1 MSTKKTVFVC
11 SQCGQESSRW
21 LGKCPGCGEW
31 NTMQEQAAPQ
41 KEAPKK
47 HTVQKV
53 EPVRMSEISSENF
66 KRYSSGYE
74 ELNRVLGGGIV
85 PGSVVLL
92 GGDPGIG
99 KSTLLLQ
106 VTDYLTKSGLTV
118 LYLAGEESP
127 QQIKLRAERL
137 GLTGN
142 AYLLAQNNVE
152 AIEEVIEQLKPD
164 FIVADSIQTLY
175 RGDLSS
181 APGSVSQVRES
192 AAFLLRIAK
201 HTNSA
206 VFLVGHVTKEGA
218 LAGPRILEHM
228 VDTVLYFEGER
239 QHAFRILRTVKNRFG
254 STNEIGVFEM
264 QEQGM
269 VEVKDPSAILLPSYH
284 KSVPGSAVVCSME
297 GTRPVL
303 VELQALI
310 SKTAFGLPRRMATG
324 VDYNRMVLLMA
335 VLEKK
340 VGMVLG
346 DQDAYVNVAGG
357 FRLSEPAVDLGMI
370 ASIASSFRNRPVLE
384 STVILGEVG
393 LAGEV
398 RPVSR
403 IDQRV
408 SECQK
413 MGFARCILPK
423 GNTPK
428 VKGVEL
434 IPVSNIGQALD
445 RLF

>member
-201 HTNSA
+201 RTNSA

-324 VDYNRMVLLMA
+324 VDDNRMVLLMA